1 MKALTFTGN
10 TGQLPIDTKIVER
23 GNMIH
28 GASDGDEIIS
38 YFSIEGVNYAGHSG
52 TCSLTKGTIG
62 KAMPNGD
69 YPVITG
75 FIQGMPF
82 NYAVYHEGQYYKV
95 EWTGSYTKSGHTLWN
110 GKLTDTVQ
118 IKDNP
123 YWSLD
128 PEWPE
133 IDHEVQAYRA
143 PLTGKSNLYLYFP
156 IQRYMPKYYK
166 PYSCKFSTI
175 EASGRLTKPKDIS
188 RTAYTFT
195 KTDLQ
200 RGYITLLLSCEPF
213 VNSTSVDTERAIKLI
228 W

>member
-1 MKALTFTGN
+1 
-10 TGQLPIDTKIVER
+10 
-23 GNMIH
+23 MIH

-52 TCSLTKGTIG
+52 TCSLIKGTIG

-128 PEWPE
+128 PEWP
-133 IDHEVQAYRA
+133 DFMPQVQAMKA
-143 PLTGKSNLYLYFP
+143 PVIGKQKLYNYLQ
-156 IQRYMPKYYK
+156 IQKYMPVYYM
-166 PYSCKFSTI
+166 PFSCKFSII
-175 EASGRLTKPKDIS
+175 EASGKLTITKDIS
-188 RTAYTFT
+188 QTSYTFT
-195 KTDLQ
+195 DLDMQ

-213 VNSTSVDTERAIKLI
+213 VNSQSVDNSRAIKLKF
-228 W
+228 